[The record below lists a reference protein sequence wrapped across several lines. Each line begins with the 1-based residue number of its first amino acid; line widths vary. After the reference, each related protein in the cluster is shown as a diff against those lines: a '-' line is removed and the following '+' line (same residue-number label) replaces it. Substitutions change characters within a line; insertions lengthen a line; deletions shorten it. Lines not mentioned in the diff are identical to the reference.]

1 MTVNI
6 RQAAQEDYS
15 ALCELFDEID
25 AYHRD
30 RLPHLFKHPGGPAR
44 DLEYFSWLV
53 SDENVGFFVAEIDER
68 LVGLIHALVRD
79 APDIPILVPRRYAI
93 VDTLVVKSDF
103 QQQGIGKQLM
113 DSIQA
118 WALAKGATCIE
129 LSVYEFN
136 QTAISFYEGLG
147 YQTLSRKMSKD
158 LIVTG

>member
-30 RLPHLFKHPGGPAR
+30 QLPHLFKHPGGPAR

-53 SDENVGFFVAEIDER
+53 TDETVGFYVAEVGER
-68 LVGLIHALVRD
+68 LVGLVHALVKD
-79 APDIPILVPRRYAI
+79 APEIPILVPRRYAI
-93 VDTLVVKSDF
+93 VDTLVVNSAY
-103 QQQGIGKQLM
+103 QQRGIGRKLM
-113 DSIQA
+113 EAVQA
-118 WALAKGATCIE
+118 WAIGKGATSIE

-136 QTAISFYEGLG
+136 QMAISFYEGLG

-158 LIVTG
+158 LKGAA